1 MSIDKQYMKKLLEP
15 LMNRTGIKINMYFS
29 DLANNDIQVKDKK
42 NIVDEKF
49 IAHFSYLI
57 NKGLVI
63 SNNGYASLEIFGIE
77 IGTNNDLISW
87 NASDIMLSE
96 HIDIYQ
102 ELS

>member
-49 IAHFSYLI
+49 L
-57 NKGLVI
+57 L
-63 SNNGYASLEIFGIE
+63 LLL
-77 IGTNNDLISW
+77 GTYWPSAECWL
-87 NASDIMLSE
+87 
-96 HIDIYQ
+96 
-102 ELS
+102 